1 MEFAILFIL
10 AFIVGLVVYLLSN
23 QWMIAV
29 GASIGLFLISILTDS
44 DAQSSWTF
52 SLIFGVPIVFV
63 GSLLGPY
70 VVELRRGEVFNEAE
84 ADGSHDQNSNNENS
98 SNEKKD

>member
-23 QWMIAV
+23 QWMLAV
-29 GASIGLFLISILTDS
+29 GASIGLFLISILTDG
-44 DAQSSWTF
+44 DAQSSWAF

-70 VVELRRGEVFNEAE
+70 VVELRRGDMFDESDVGDSQTET
-84 ADGSHDQNSNNENS
+84 S
-98 SNEKKD
+98 SNTE